1 MEEDRASRSVGRNR
15 ANKKERER
23 KKERRRRRKRGD
35 ERDEE
40 ARKNYWDERD
50 GTTGRES
57 RGRRRER
64 KEAGSAANDES
75 NKTRTDGRFGQ
86 IGRPFNWEFDE
97 FMDFLIC
104 HYGRPFT
111 NSPSSLATPLSLIL
125 PVPVE
130 GAKMGE
136 KKALDTWAIVI
147 VFSPGFRIPEDAFS
161 LK

>member
-1 MEEDRASRSVGRNR
+1 MGV
-15 ANKKERER
+15 
-23 KKERRRRRKRGD
+23 RG
-35 ERDEE
+35 
-40 ARKNYWDERD
+40 
-50 GTTGRES
+50 TGRQSSS

-75 NKTRTDGRFGQ
+75 NKTRADGRFGQ

-111 NSPSSLATPLSLIL
+111 NSPSSLDTPLSLIL

-130 GAKMGE
+130 GAKIRE
-136 KKALDTWAIVI
+136 KEGAGHFDDRYRFLTS
-147 VFSPGFRIPEDAFS
+147 FLRSPPLS
-161 LK
+161 LFFPLT